1 MLGGAISGVTDGSKE
16 QVKDIITLTTDAVL
30 TMEDHNASIIL
41 VNHASAVTT
50 IDLPA
55 VADAVGM
62 HFKLVMAQ
70 ALTADCVIDAQAND
84 DIRCFQF
91 NVTDTAANIGV
102 WTEGRYLTYDEST
115 GATGNGNVGDRIDV
129 ICDGSYYHVVA
140 FCKDSGT
147 WAAAD

>member
-1 MLGGAISGVTDGSKE
+1 MFGGGISGIGDPQFNQGKNV
-16 QVKDIITLTTDAVL
+16 VTLTSSSTL
-30 TMEDHNASIIL
+30 NMEDHNGVIIL
-41 VNHASAVTT
+41 VNHVSAVTA

-55 VADAVGM
+55 VADAKGM
-62 HFKLVMAQ
+62 HFQLVMSAV
-70 ALTADCVIDAQAND
+70 LTADCIIDSQAND

-115 GATGNGNVGDRIDV
+115 GAAGDGNVGDRIDV

-140 FCKDSGT
+140 FGKAAAS